1 MKNRRTQHSLSMSFL
16 DILACALGGVL
27 MLFLVSSFISARN
40 SNAASLVLT
49 GMTERM
55 SKTLGTLDE
64 VTSALEGVRQENEG
78 FKRALSGVVE
88 ENRELLGALESLRA
102 DHQAA
107 EAALANARKNGET
120 SAGLLARA
128 ESQIDALRRAS
139 DTLRQAQANL
149 VGLRGPLHNVV
160 FVFDTSGSM
169 KTPRFGEYK
178 GTLKSWISFLPLS
191 RLAVIDFDNKVR
203 TFRSGFIDATL
214 ENRQAA
220 CTFVDAFK
228 ADGTTDTLAA
238 LKAAFAL
245 EGIDTVVLLSDG
257 EPTAPL
263 PRGGG
268 RASPDDIRKNIEL
281 VEKWLKENN
290 SSGKVAINCVA
301 MGNYFNTA
309 YGEFLQRIARDHDGM
324 FIGR

>member
-1 MKNRRTQHSLSMSFL
+1 MSFL

-27 MLFLVSSFISARN
+27 MLLLVSSFISARN
-40 SNAASLVLT
+40 SNAAQLVLT
-49 GMTERM
+49 GMKERM
-55 SKTLGTLDE
+55 AKTLGTLDD
-64 VTSALEGVRQENEG
+64 VTNALESVRHDNQD
-78 FKRALSGVVE
+78 FKRALSGVLD

-107 EAALANARKNGET
+107 KAALAKARKNGET

-128 ESQIDALRRAS
+128 ESQIGALRRAS
-139 DTLRQAQANL
+139 NTLRQAQANL
-149 VGLRGPLHNVV
+149 VGLRGPLHNVA

-169 KTPRFGEYK
+169 KTPRFAEYQD
-178 GTLKSWISFLPLS
+178 TLKSWISFLPMS
-191 RLAVIDFDNKVR
+191 RLAVIDFDDKVR
-203 TFRSGFIDATL
+203 TFRGGFVNATL

-220 CTFVDAFK
+220 CGFIDAFK
-228 ADGTTDTLAA
+228 AEGTTDTLAA

-245 EGIDTVVLLSDG
+245 GDVDTIVLMSDG

-268 RASPDDIRKNIEL
+268 RASPDDIRRNIEL
-281 VEKWLKENN
+281 VEKWLRDND
-290 SSGKVAINCVA
+290 SSRKVAINCVA

-309 YGEFLQRIARDHDGM
+309 YGEFLQRVARDRDGM